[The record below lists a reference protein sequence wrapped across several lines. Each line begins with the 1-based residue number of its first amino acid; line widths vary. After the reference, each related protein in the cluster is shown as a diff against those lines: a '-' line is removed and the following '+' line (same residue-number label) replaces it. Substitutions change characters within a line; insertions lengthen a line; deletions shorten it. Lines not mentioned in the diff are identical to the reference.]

1 MALSD
6 KKRRNGDVSHEVNR
20 FSAAWLNKQ
29 WMKLVNNN
37 TNKCSVSIKP
47 FLGARRKQ
55 RGIGSQ
61 QPGPRTSLATCECV
75 WWPSYPQTFEVL
87 LGLSNFNLPPIF
99 YFLPWNTR
107 IDGKGSSMIISG
119 AVQGAGGRGGG
130 NNKKWMLEHKAWQV
144 YVHSRFQWLLQ
155 QHDRKG
161 RNHYIQC
168 CCITKYNNQE
178 DLI

>member
-6 KKRRNGDVSHEVNR
+6 KKRRNGDVSHEANR

-75 WWPSYPQTFEVL
+75 WWPSYLQTFEVL

-119 AVQGAGGRGGG
+119 AVQGDGGRG
-130 NNKKWMLEHKAWQV
+130 
-144 YVHSRFQWLLQ
+144 R
-155 QHDRKG
+155 G
-161 RNHYIQC
+161 RT
-168 CCITKYNNQE
+168 TKNECWSTKPGRCMYTADFNDSCNSMTEKEEIIIYNAAA
-178 DLI
+178 